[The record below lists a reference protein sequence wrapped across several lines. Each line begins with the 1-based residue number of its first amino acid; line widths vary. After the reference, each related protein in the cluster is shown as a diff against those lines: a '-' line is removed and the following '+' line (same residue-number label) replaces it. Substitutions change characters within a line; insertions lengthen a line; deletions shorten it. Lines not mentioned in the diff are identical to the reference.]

1 MTDITIIVLGILG
14 FFLCVHIYRKKRS
27 PKPLVCP
34 LKGDCDSVIKS
45 DYSTLFG
52 IGLEIYGLAYYGI
65 VTLSYLTMYFYPE
78 LHVPMF
84 YMPLLLVSTGAFLFS
99 MYLTGVQAFKIK
111 SWCTWCLTSAGI
123 STLIAIASYIKINL

>member
-1 MTDITIIVLGILG
+1 MSEIIIIVLGILG
-14 FFLCVHIYRKKRS
+14 FLLCVKIYRKKRG

-45 DYSTLFG
+45 DYSKLFG
-52 IGLEIYGLAYYGI
+52 IGLEVYGLAYYGLI
-65 VTLSYLTMYFYPE
+65 TLSYLLMYLSPE
-78 LHVPMF
+78 LHAPSF
-84 YMPLLLVSTGAFLFS
+84 YMPLLMISTGAFLFS

-123 STLIAIASYIKINL
+123 STLIAIVSYIKIVS